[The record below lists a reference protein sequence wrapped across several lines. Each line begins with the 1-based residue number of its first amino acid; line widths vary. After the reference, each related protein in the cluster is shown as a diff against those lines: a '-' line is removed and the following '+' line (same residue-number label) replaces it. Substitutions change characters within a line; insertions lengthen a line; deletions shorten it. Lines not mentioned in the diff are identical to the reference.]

1 MSIKNKLNRLKP
13 HLNHNKEKRETVTL
27 PQGNIKEVPFE
38 KIWKEAGVNTYFT
51 DDDYCLVRE
60 VSYPLNTYHG

>member
-13 HLNHNKEKRETVTL
+13 HLNHNKEKKETVTL
-27 PQGNIKEVPFE
+27 PQRNIKEVPFRE
-38 KIWKEAGVNTYFT
+38 IWKEAGVHPYFI

-60 VSYPLNTYHG
+60 VILPIKYVSW